1 MEEIFIKKLLK
12 TKKLMIKN
20 LYFLA
25 AAFHLLNLQ
34 IFLTWATQKDKTSL
48 LKIKIFSKRPLF
60 FIKDITPL
68 VQTQAKTFFLVFT
81 NFLEKIFLRITNYVW
96 WECF

>member
-1 MEEIFIKKLLK
+1 MKNLLK

-34 IFLTWATQKDKTSL
+34 IFLTWATQKDETSL
-48 LKIKIFSKRPLF
+48 LKMKIFSKRPLF
-60 FIKDITPL
+60 FIKDIY
-68 VQTQAKTFFLVFT
+68 TFSSNSSEDLFLSSPT
-81 NFLEKIFLRITNYVW
+81 S
-96 WECF
+96 